1 LALAGTS
8 RSRASLQA
16 ENTILR
22 HQLNELRRQSPKR
35 PTFGMLDRQIFA
47 GLYRLDPNL
56 LGASAIMKPE
66 TLIKW
71 HRAGFRSYWRWKFL
85 YS

>member
-22 HQLNELRRQSPKR
+22 QLDDLRRQSPKR
-35 PTFGMLDRQIFA
+35 PTFEMLDRRIFA
-47 GLYRLDPNL
+47 ALYRLAPKL
-56 LGASAIMKPE
+56 LGASAIVKPE
-66 TLIKW
+66 TVIKW
-71 HRAGFRSYWRWKFL
+71 
-85 YS
+85 